1 MTMTNQQQTL
11 VAERIN
17 LLSQWFWDRGKTLG
31 LAESCTGGL
40 LSSWI
45 ASQPGVSS
53 FFRGSVVSYAGG
65 VKEALLEVPRYAIES
80 YGEVSLPVATFMARG
95 AREMLGA
102 DWTLSITGVAGPD
115 GGTEEK
121 PVGTVCF
128 ALCGPGVEKRV
139 QKYFDGG
146 ARTEVQFQSA
156 FYALE
161 LLLETLNE

>member
-1 MTMTNQQQTL
+1 
-11 VAERIN
+11 
-17 LLSQWFWDRGKTLG
+17 
-31 LAESCTGGL
+31 
-40 LSSWI
+40 
-45 ASQPGVSS
+45 
-53 FFRGSVVSYAGG
+53 
-65 VKEALLEVPRYAIES
+65 
-80 YGEVSLPVATFMARG
+80 MARG

-115 GGTEEK
+115 GGTAEK

-128 ALCGPGVEKRV
+128 ALCGPGVEKRE